1 METSLLPL
9 TFLPSYSSLR
19 SNCELFLKAVWR
31 KKRSAALRKAMLC
44 IKQKQGEAIRK
55 ISSDLDGCGVELSE
69 LAGCEVLL
77 LDASDMVEAD
87 TLTDTRI
94 VVGACSGTVTVR
106 NCSGCT
112 IAACCTG
119 LIVKDSPGCTF
130 YVYVLTFHLQL
141 CQPPNF
147 FFSCFLNIVAAPLS
161 TTVYFL

>member
-1 METSLLPL
+1 
-9 TFLPSYSSLR
+9 
-19 SNCELFLKAVWR
+19 
-31 KKRSAALRKAMLC
+31 MLC

-87 TLTDTRI
+87 TLIDTRI
-94 VVGACSGTVTVR
+94 VVGACSGTITVR

-141 CQPPNF
+141 CQPPTF
-147 FFSCFLNIVAAPLS
+147 FLSCFLNIVAAPLC
-161 TTVYFL
+161 TTVVSSMRSR